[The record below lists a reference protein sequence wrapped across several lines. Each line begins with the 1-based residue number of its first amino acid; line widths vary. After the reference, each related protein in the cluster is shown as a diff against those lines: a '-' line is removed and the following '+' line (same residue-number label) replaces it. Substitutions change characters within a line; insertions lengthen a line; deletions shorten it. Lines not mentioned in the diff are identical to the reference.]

1 MAVLHIG
8 MCLFFT
14 RDKETNI
21 KQIPSFRNIS
31 KSIKTI
37 NFFIFNENSQHP
49 SNLLVAL
56 SIPVSFSAL
65 EGAKSTSLRTIN
77 IKKQE
82 QNQPTKLQQ
91 TNRKQIHYS
100 NFNQT
105 HAITTEIA
113 LTHRLSLLR
122 ESSHVQLSPRVP
134 LVSVQLDS
142 QAWVQEY
149 KP

>member
-37 NFFIFNENSQHP
+37 NFLIFNENSQHP

-77 IKKQE
+77 IKKNKNKT
-82 QNQPTKLQQ
+82 NQPNSNKQTENKYITATLIKHMQLQQ
-91 TNRKQIHYS
+91 R
-100 NFNQT
+100 
-105 HAITTEIA
+105 
-113 LTHRLSLLR
+113 
-122 ESSHVQLSPRVP
+122 
-134 LVSVQLDS
+134 
-142 QAWVQEY
+142 
-149 KP
+149 